1 MALADRLAAEKNPA
15 REVTALLREA
25 AGLAASLATPA
36 EPEPERQPMGFT
48 VITERGDEPAA
59 ESYFTD
65 DD

>member
-1 MALADRLAAEKNPA
+1 MDLDDEFGYDG
-15 REVTALLREA
+15 TI
-25 AGLAASLATPA
+25 
-36 EPEPERQPMGFT
+36 EPERQPMGFT